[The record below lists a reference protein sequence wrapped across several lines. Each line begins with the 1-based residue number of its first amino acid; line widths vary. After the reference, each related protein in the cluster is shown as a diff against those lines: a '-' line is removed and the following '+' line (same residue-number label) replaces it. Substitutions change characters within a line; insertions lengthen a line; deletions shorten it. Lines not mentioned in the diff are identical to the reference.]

1 MENYEE
7 VTSRLTDQ
15 LGEPVDG
22 KAFRTAIELGFIDA
36 YLAEEIESQELENR
50 YLRILDQ
57 EDLRQRGIRERRQA
71 REAAVESG
79 SDYRPTALALVFAF
93 EAAND
98 ETVGSFRD
106 EILDNSLLEWEDVE
120 QWVVDHSVHDG
131 PPTEWVTLPIDPQG
145 TVPLTPAGTPP
156 DEGDCVVDGH
166 VMHYANRS
174 TQLLVFPGRNNRV
187 QSCPVRAGGVLDW
200 LRITSEHLSSRYGWK
215 EADATGFV
223 LSGTHPPL
231 PSVSWETL
239 SPWPWWSAR
248 RSINLRIAY
257 WATPQD
263 VAGIYRELRNQLLDG
278 DPKPRALSQP
288 RAALGVFAFQ
298 HRSGHTW
305 DEVMALWNQRN
316 LGAQYEDVRVFTRDA
331 RQAFKRITGES
342 LHWDVELSEP
352 RTA

>member
-1 MENYEE
+1 MASWAWEIPRF
-7 VTSRLTDQ
+7 SLS
-15 LGEPVDG
+15 
-22 KAFRTAIELGFIDA
+22 
-36 YLAEEIESQELENR
+36 LASR

-57 EDLRQRGIRERRQA
+57 KDLRQRGIRERRQA

-79 SDYRPTALALVFAF
+79 LDYRPIALALVFAL

-98 ETVGSFRD
+98 ESVGSFRE

-120 QWVVDHSVHDG
+120 QWVVDQSLHDG
-131 PPTEWVTLPIDPQG
+131 PPTEWVTLPTDPQG

-156 DEGDCVVDGH
+156 EEGDCVVDGH
-166 VMHYANRS
+166 VMHYANRK
-174 TQLLVFPGRNNRV
+174 TQLLAFPGRNKWA
-187 QSCPVRAGGVLDW
+187 QYCPVRAGGVLDW
-200 LRITSEHLSSRYGWK
+200 LRITAEHLSRRYGWK
-215 EADATGFV
+215 EEDATGFV

-231 PSVSWETL
+231 TRISWEIP
-239 SPWPWWSAR
+239 SPWPWWRAR
-248 RSINLRIAY
+248 RSVNLRIAY

-263 VAGIYRELRNQLLDG
+263 VAGIYRELRNQVLDG

-288 RAALGVFAFQ
+288 RAKLGVFAFQ

-316 LGAQYEDVRVFTRDA
+316 LGPQYEDVRVFTRDA
-331 RQAFKRITGES
+331 RQAFKRITGER
-342 LHWDVELSEP
+342 LHWNVQASKP